1 MPSRKSSKSINSD
14 PTSSRSAYQYAL
26 RLLNARDYTVKRL
39 HEKLIAKEY
48 EAAACKIALE
58 QLQNEGWL
66 NDLRYAERFA
76 ESAVSSGRY
85 FGQRLR
91 MEMKRRGFTA
101 EVVDT
106 LLEQVRQHGNEEQ
119 EIRTVLHRRYAGFS
133 YGYATEKEKNR
144 IIGYLQRKGFGL
156 SAIFTVMKSE
166 ITDRG

>member
-1 MPSRKSSKSINSD
+1 MASRKSSKSTNSD
-14 PTSSRSAYQYAL
+14 PASGRSAYQYAL

-39 HEKLIAKEY
+39 HEKLTAKEY
-48 EAAACKIALE
+48 EATACRIALE
-58 QLQNEGWL
+58 QLQSEGWL

-91 MEMKRRGFTA
+91 MEMKRRGFA
-101 EVVDT
+101 REVVDSV
-106 LLEQVRQHGNEEQ
+106 LEQVRQCGDEDR
-119 EIRTVLHRRYAGFS
+119 EILKILQRRYAGFS
-133 YGYATEKEKNR
+133 YGDATEKEKKR

-156 SAIFTVMKSE
+156 SAIFKVMKSE